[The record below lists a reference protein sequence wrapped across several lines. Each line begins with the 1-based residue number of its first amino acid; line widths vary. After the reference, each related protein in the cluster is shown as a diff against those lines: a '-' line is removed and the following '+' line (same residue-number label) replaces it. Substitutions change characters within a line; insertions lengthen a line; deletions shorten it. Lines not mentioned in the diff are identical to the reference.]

1 MWPRANVRAMGSDRI
16 TEITIEGLRCIER
29 LTLPLHGLTVLIGEN
44 GSGKSSIVE
53 ACEVLRRVP
62 AAGFYGDLMQI
73 HGGPRTLL
81 RHGAGKL
88 QLGVS
93 VDGDGGEPP
102 LRYEISM
109 SLPGPAFRG
118 GLTLGERFTE
128 AEGRVVFE
136 RDGDDLRGPE
146 VSAGARLGYPAE
158 PLLNHYAGSAS
169 SRTSFMRMQRAL
181 ASIEVHLPFDV
192 FPTWAARAHARPSV
206 MRGSM
211 LLQPTDQLDRLG
223 GNIANA
229 YNSLRVE
236 HDDEHWRTTMDYVR
250 LGLGDRVEGVNT
262 RPDASGGSIALWLK
276 IKNQDA
282 QIPAAGLSD
291 GTLSYL
297 AFVALYRL
305 RRARSLLVFDE
316 PDLHLHP
323 AMLAR
328 VTGFFEA
335 MAADGPVVITTH
347 SDRLLDTLR
356 DPAAVVRVCELEE
369 PEATTRVRALDREA
383 LSAWLDEYRGVGEL
397 RSAGY
402 LHAVLRSEEPR

>member
-1 MWPRANVRAMGSDRI
+1 MSPSAPP
-16 TEITIEGLRCIER
+16 GL
-29 LTLPLHGLTVLIGEN
+29 
-44 GSGKSSIVE
+44 
-53 ACEVLRRVP
+53 
-62 AAGFYGDLMQI
+62 
-73 HGGPRTLL
+73 
-81 RHGAGKL
+81 
-88 QLGVS
+88 
-93 VDGDGGEPP
+93 
-102 LRYEISM
+102 
-109 SLPGPAFRG
+109 G
-118 GLTLGERFTE
+118 GLILGERFAE
-128 AEGRVVFE
+128 AEGQVVFE
-136 RDGDDLRGPE
+136 REGNDLRLGEGP
-146 VSAGARLGYPAE
+146 AGGRLGYPAE
-158 PLLNHYAGSAS
+158 PLLNQYTGSAT
-169 SRTSFMRMQRAL
+169 SRTTFMRMQRAL

-192 FPTWAARAHARPSV
+192 FPAWAARAHNRPSA

-211 LLQPTDQLDRLG
+211 LLQPTDHLDRLG

-229 YNSLRVE
+229 YHSLRVE

-250 LGLGDRVEGVNT
+250 LGLGDRVESVNT
-262 RPDASGGSIALWLK
+262 RADASGGSIALWLK
-276 IKNQDA
+276 IKHRDA

-291 GTLSYL
+291 GTLAYL

-305 RRARSLLVFDE
+305 RPARSLLVFDE

-328 VTGFFEA
+328 VSGFFEA

-402 LHAVLRSEEPR
+402 LHTVLRSEEPR

>member
-1 MWPRANVRAMGSDRI
+1 MGSDRIGDRDRI
-16 TEITIEGLRCIER
+16 TEITIEGLRCIEH
-29 LTLPLHGLTVLIGEN
+29 LSLPLRGLTVLIGEN

-53 ACEVLRRVP
+53 ACEILRRVP
-62 AAGFYGDLMQI
+62 AAGFYSDLMQI
-73 HGGPRTLL
+73 HGGPHTLL
-81 RHGAGKL
+81 RHGAGRL
-88 QLGVS
+88 QLGVF
-93 VDGDGGEPP
+93 VEGDGTDPP

-109 SLPGPAFRG
+109 IPSGPPGFG
-118 GLTLGERFTE
+118 GLTLDERFTQ
-128 AEGRVVFE
+128 ADGVIFE
-136 RDGDDLRGPE
+136 RHGGDLHVPVGDVAP
-146 VSAGARLGYPAE
+146 RLGYPAD
-158 PLLNHYAGSAS
+158 PLMSQYAGSPS
-169 SRTSFMRMQRAL
+169 SRSSFMRMQLAL
-181 ASIEVHLPFDV
+181 ASIEVHLPFDIL
-192 FPTWAARAHARPSV
+192 PMWAARAHARPSV
-206 MRGSM
+206 MRGTM
-211 LLQPTDQLDRLG
+211 LLQPTDHLDRFG

-229 YNSLRVE
+229 YHSLRVE

-250 LGLGDRVEGVNT
+250 LGLGDRVESVNT
-262 RPDASGGSIALWLK
+262 RADASGGSVALWLK
-276 IKNQDA
+276 VRNRDA

-291 GTLSYL
+291 GTLAYL

-305 RRARSLLVFDE
+305 RRPRSLFVFDE

-369 PEATTRVRALDREA
+369 PEAATRVRALDRDA
-383 LSAWLDEYRGVGEL
+383 LSAWLEEYRGVGEL

-402 LHAVLRSEEPR
+402 LHAAMESEEPR